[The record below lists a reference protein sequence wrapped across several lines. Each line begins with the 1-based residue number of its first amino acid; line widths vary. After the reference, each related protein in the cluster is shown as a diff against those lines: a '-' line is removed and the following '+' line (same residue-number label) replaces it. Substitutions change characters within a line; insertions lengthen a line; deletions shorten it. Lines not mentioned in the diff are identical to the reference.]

1 MEYRNWSQNGARTSL
16 LGFGC
21 MRFPT
26 NADGTIDEERAEA
39 LLNTAKAAGVNYFD
53 TAYPYHNG
61 QSEPFVGRVIAK
73 WDRSSFY
80 LATKMPLWKCKSL
93 DDAKRIFEEQLQRLG
108 VDYIDFYLLHSLH
121 RARYEKAKA
130 MGVVDWLWEQKAAG
144 RIRNFGFSCHDNSAG
159 FEFILRDQPWDFCQL
174 QYNYLDRDDRAE
186 EISGDRGYQL
196 TEECGVPLV
205 IMEPIKGGT
214 LASLPADAAA
224 PLHALRPDATDASW
238 ALRWVGS
245 HKNVHVILSGM
256 SAEDQLAD
264 NLSTFDRF
272 EPLSP
277 AENAA
282 VESVADE
289 LHRRIKIGCTGCR
302 YCMPCPMGVDIPDN
316 FSIWNKLGMFGQ
328 KDAIKAQWPE
338 HFPCAAASAKPS
350 ARRNFPS
357 AIRWRSC
364 KKNWMICKQKNS
376 CTWVQEFFLF
386 TMNLLPQPNDL
397 NDALRL
403 IAGQLQMVLQGV
415 CRAVPVAGQS
425 SVQNLQMFAAG
436 LLLIDHAHFAGHDAE
451 AGVQASD
458 AVVGRAQILVG
469 QGAHQQFVELIVRL
483 AEVLDLVRVVHQL
496 GVGFQLFAR
505 DAAAVGA
512 QRIGLHQQ
520 AHLEHAVHVFL
531 GDAGD
536 HQALF
541 GQDGD
546 EPLLLQT
553 AQSIPHGGAADVAHF
568 RTELLLVQEFIGPVL
583 AVQDPGLEV
592 LVRLQ
597 LQAQFGLRLRFFH
610 ILHNSYSLF
619 PLQ

>member
-1 MEYRNWSQNGARTSL
+1 MEHRNWNKNNIRTSL
-16 LGFGC
+16 LGYGC

-26 NADGTIDEERAEA
+26 KADGTIDEERAEA

-121 RARYEKAKA
+121 KARYEKAKA
-130 MGVVDWLWEQKAAG
+130 MGLVDWLWQQKAAG

-159 FEFILRDQPWDFCQL
+159 FEYILRDQPWDFCQL

-196 TEECGVPLV
+196 TEECGVPLI

-256 SAEDQLAD
+256 SAEDQLTD
-264 NLSTFDRF
+264 NLATFDHF

-282 VESVADE
+282 VESVANE

-302 YCMPCPMGVDIPDN
+302 YCMPCPWGWTSRTISASGTSWACSARRMPLKPSGPPASRTAKRPCTV
-316 FSIWNKLGMFGQ
+316 
-328 KDAIKAQWPE
+328 
-338 HFPCAAASAKPS
+338 CAAVSAKPS
-350 ARRNFPS
+350 ARRSCPS
-357 AIRWRSC
+357 AILWHSC
-364 KKNWMICKQKNS
+364 KRSWTHCNS
-376 CTWVQEFFLF
+376 FRHRCAMPPPSKRE
-386 TMNLLPQPNDL
+386 
-397 NDALRL
+397 ALR
-403 IAGQLQMVLQGV
+403 
-415 CRAVPVAGQS
+415 P
-425 SVQNLQMFAAG
+425 
-436 LLLIDHAHFAGHDAE
+436 
-451 AGVQASD
+451 
-458 AVVGRAQILVG
+458 
-469 QGAHQQFVELIVRL
+469 
-483 AEVLDLVRVVHQL
+483 
-496 GVGFQLFAR
+496 
-505 DAAAVGA
+505 
-512 QRIGLHQQ
+512 
-520 AHLEHAVHVFL
+520 HL
-531 GDAGD
+531 
-536 HQALF
+536 
-541 GQDGD
+541 
-546 EPLLLQT
+546 
-553 AQSIPHGGAADVAHF
+553 
-568 RTELLLVQEFIGPVL
+568 
-583 AVQDPGLEV
+583 
-592 LVRLQ
+592 
-597 LQAQFGLRLRFFH
+597 
-610 ILHNSYSLF
+610 
-619 PLQ
+619 

>member
-26 NADGTIDEERAEA
+26 KADGSIDEPRAEA

-61 QSEPFVGRVIAK
+61 QSEPFVGRVISK

-80 LATKMPLWKCKSL
+80 LATKMPLWTCKNL
-93 DDAKRIFEEQLQRLG
+93 DDAKRVFEEQLQRLG

-121 RARYEKAKA
+121 KARYEKAKA
-130 MGVVDWLWEQKAAG
+130 MGLVDWLWQQKAAG

-264 NLSTFDRF
+264 NLSTFDHF

-289 LHRRIKIGCTGCR
+289 LHRRIKIGCTGWLLYALPHGR
-302 YCMPCPMGVDIPDN
+302 GHP
-316 FSIWNKLGMFGQ
+316 GQ
-328 KDAIKAQWPE
+328 FQHLE
-338 HFPCAAASAKPS
+338 
-350 ARRNFPS
+350 
-357 AIRWRSC
+357 
-364 KKNWMICKQKNS
+364 Q
-376 CTWVQEFFLF
+376 
-386 TMNLLPQPNDL
+386 
-397 NDALRL
+397 
-403 IAGQLQMVLQGV
+403 
-415 CRAVPVAGQS
+415 
-425 SVQNLQMFAAG
+425 
-436 LLLIDHAHFAGHDAE
+436 AGHVRPE
-451 AGVQASD
+451 
-458 AVVGRAQILVG
+458 GR
-469 QGAHQQFVELIVRL
+469 R
-483 AEVLDLVRVVHQL
+483 
-496 GVGFQLFAR
+496 
-505 DAAAVGA
+505 
-512 QRIGLHQQ
+512 
-520 AHLEHAVHVFL
+520 
-531 GDAGD
+531 
-536 HQALF
+536 
-541 GQDGD
+541 
-546 EPLLLQT
+546 
-553 AQSIPHGGAADVAHF
+553 
-568 RTELLLVQEFIGPVL
+568 
-583 AVQDPGLEV
+583 QDPMD
-592 LVRLQ
+592 
-597 LQAQFGLRLRFFH
+597 H
-610 ILHNSYSLF
+610 
-619 PLQ
+619 PLPGQ